1 MAEDRKGSTEPR
13 IFMPPL
19 RPLTPETTRG
29 FELIAFARDVLGV
42 KLYPW
47 QEWLAIHALEILENG
62 MYRYRRVLV
71 LVARQNGK
79 TTFASVLAAWWL
91 FIDSHRFPQLTKPS
105 DFKIVGT
112 AQNLDIAREPYSSV
126 LLWADPDP
134 PSADAAALAIPA
146 LQQATIHVS
155 RTNGKELITARGL
168 AHYEIRAAGNTR
180 GKPAARVLMD
190 ELREQ
195 KNWVAW
201 NSASQTSKSIANGQV
216 WAISNAGDSASV
228 VLEHQYEAGVKL
240 IESFNTAAEEGK
252 TPAEWAEE
260 SDPSLGTFVWSAPDD
275 CDPRDVDAILA
286 ANPSIGYGPMTIAA
300 CLSDQS
306 TMMDADFR
314 TEVLCQWVPAVVESY
329 IDIRDWAKL
338 VKPADQIS
346 IAPGSRTVWGI
357 DTSADRSTTYVAAA
371 VMTESGLPFVTV
383 REARPGSLWVEN
395 YMTELAQASGHREVC
410 IQARGAPAMEF
421 IEPLTVAG
429 LDVHAI
435 EGSWFGIATGRLKDR
450 VREEGMILI
459 DQPAVNVAISGGLTK
474 KFGETD
480 AWNRTGSAVDI
491 SPIIAMTL
499 ALYGLE
505 ALQPTTAAASAYSER
520 GMMFF
525 T

>member
-1 MAEDRKGSTEPR
+1 MGEDRKGFTEPR
-13 IFMPPL
+13 LFMPPL
-19 RPLTPETTRG
+19 RPLTPETSRG
-29 FELIAFARDVLGV
+29 FELIAFARDILGV

-47 QEWLAIHALEILENG
+47 QEWLAIHALEILPDG
-62 MYRYRRVLV
+62 TYRYRRVLV

-91 FIDSHRFPQLTKPS
+91 FVDSHRFPKLTKPS

-126 LLWADPDP
+126 LLWSDPEP

-155 RTNGKELITARGL
+155 RTNGKEMITARGL
-168 AHYEIRAAGNTR
+168 AHYEIRAAGNAR

-201 NSASQTSKSIANGQV
+201 NSASQTAKSIANGQV
-216 WAISNAGDSASV
+216 WAISNAGDASSV
-228 VLEHQYEAGVKL
+228 VLKFQYDAGLEL
-240 IESFNTAAEEGK
+240 IESFGKAASEGK
-252 TPAEWAEE
+252 SPEEWASE
-260 SDPSLGTFVWSAPDD
+260 SDPSLGTFVWSAPDGA
-275 CDPRDVDAILA
+275 DPRDVDAILA
-286 ANPSIGYGPMTIAA
+286 ANPSIGYGPMTVAA
-300 CLSDQS
+300 CLSDQA
-306 TMMDADFR
+306 TMLDADYR

-329 IDIRDWAKL
+329 IDVRDWAEL
-338 VKPADQIS
+338 VRPAEQIK
-346 IAPGSRTVWGI
+346 IKPGSRTVWGI
-357 DTSADRSTTYVAAA
+357 DTSADRSATYVAAA
-371 VMTESGLPFVTV
+371 VMTEDGLPFVTV
-383 REARPGSLWVEN
+383 REARPGSLWVEK
-395 YMTELAQASGHREVC
+395 YMTDLAHASGQREVC

-429 LDVHAI
+429 LDVHPI
-435 EGSWFGIATGRLKDR
+435 EGSWFGIATGRIKDR
-450 VREEGMILI
+450 VREKGMVIV
-459 DQPAVNVAISGGLTK
+459 DQPAVDVAISGGLTK

-480 AWNRTGSAVDI
+480 AWNRAGSAVDI
-491 SPIIAMTL
+491 SPVIAMTL

-505 ALQPTTAAASAYSER
+505 ALQPANAAVSAYAHR

-525 T
+525 A